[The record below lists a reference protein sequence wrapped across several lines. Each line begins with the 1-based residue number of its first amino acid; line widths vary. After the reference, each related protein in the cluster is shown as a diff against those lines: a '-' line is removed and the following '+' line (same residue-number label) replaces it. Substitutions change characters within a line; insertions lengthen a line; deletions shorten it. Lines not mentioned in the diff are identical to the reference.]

1 LDRLNED
8 LNDVTRIMTK
18 NIQDVLGRG
27 ENLDR
32 TFLKNFTINIEGMS
46 VLSQSLSEE
55 SKKYLRDTKR
65 LNMQALWQKYGPVL
79 IVVAIVLIV
88 FWLRSRFF

>member
-1 LDRLNED
+1 
-8 LNDVTRIMTK
+8 MTK

-32 TFLKNFTINIEGMS
+32 TFVKNFAINIEGMS

-65 LNMQALWQKYGPVL
+65 LNMQALWQKYAPVL

>member
-1 LDRLNED
+1 MDRLNED